1 MWNPCICD
9 RNCDEACRIG
19 EYLDIKNCLCKKR
32 LFDKLIQACED
43 QIWNTSKPSVV
54 DKKVTYNC
62 LMHTILLIYV
72 CLLTII
78 CLLLLVVIS
87 INGYYC

>member
-43 QIWNTSKPSVV
+43 QI
-54 DKKVTYNC
+54 
-62 LMHTILLIYV
+62 
-72 CLLTII
+72 
-78 CLLLLVVIS
+78 
-87 INGYYC
+87 